1 MVFSLKWPLAILS
14 SIVLGVTAGLTI
26 PDLWK
31 VETASAQGQQPQKQ
45 PQQTQ
50 QKSSFPDVQPNY
62 WASPF
67 IEGLA
72 QEDIVAGY
80 PDGTFRPNQNIER
93 EEFAALIRQAFEVTE
108 KRQISS
114 GSEFNDVPE
123 NHWAVPAIEE
133 AYQGG
138 FMNAFSNNKL
148 FYPQREM
155 TRAEAITSL
164 AQGLQLVKVRPAAT
178 AAQAGD
184 RTSPS
189 SEGKR
194 PVAKRQL
201 AFPVAFTAMMQPL
214 LLIQRAN
221 AQPPSQPGPS
231 VEEPTQQSFVTKQ
244 PTPDLTAYYT
254 DADRIPSEA
263 TDPILAATQAN
274 IVVNHPDPS
283 VLNPTDFLSRGSA
296 AAMIYQSLVHAGRME
311 PLPDNSAANQYIVE
325 PPAPKQP

>member
-1 MVFSLKWPLAILS
+1 MVFSLKWPIAILS
-14 SIVLGVTAGLTI
+14 SIVLGVTAGVTV
-26 PDLWK
+26 PDLWNL
-31 VETASAQGQQPQKQ
+31 ETASAQGQKPQQPQ
-45 PQQTQ
+45 TAQ
-50 QKSSFPDVQPNY
+50 QKSAFPDVKSNY

-72 QEDIVAGY
+72 QEEIIVGY
-80 PDGTFRPNQNIER
+80 PDGTFRPNQHIER
-93 EEFAALIRQAFEVTE
+93 DEFAALIRQAFDVTE

-114 GSEFNDVPE
+114 GSAFNDVPE

-138 FMNAFSNNKL
+138 FMDAFSNNKL

-164 AQGLQLVKVRPAAT
+164 AQGLQLVQVRPTAT

-184 RTSPS
+184 RTPS
-189 SEGKR
+189 RQTRR

-201 AFPVAFTAMMQPL
+201 AFPLAFTAMMQPL
-214 LLIQRAN
+214 WLIQRAN
-221 AQPPSQPGPS
+221 AQAAPQPGRS
-231 VEEPTQQSFVTKQ
+231 VEEPAQQSFVTEQ

-254 DADRIPSEA
+254 DADRIPSQA
-263 TDPILAATQAN
+263 ANPILAATEAN

-283 VLNPTDFLSRGSA
+283 VLKPDEFLSRGSA
-296 AAMIYQSLVHAGRME
+296 AAMIYQSLVHAGRLKA
-311 PLPDNSAANQYIVE
+311 LPENSPANQYIVE
-325 PPAPKQP
+325 PPAEN

>member
-14 SIVLGVTAGLTI
+14 SIILGVTAGITV
-26 PDLWK
+26 PDLWN

-45 PQQTQ
+45 PQQPQ

-62 WASPF
+62 WARPF

-72 QEDIVAGY
+72 QEEIVLGY

-93 EEFAALIRQAFEVTE
+93 DEFAALIRKAFDVTE

-138 FMNAFSNNKL
+138 FMDAFSNNQL
-148 FYPQREM
+148 FYPQRDM

-164 AQGLQLVKVRPAAT
+164 AQGLQLVQVRPAAT
-178 AAQAGD
+178 AVESGD
-184 RTSPS
+184 RSPS
-189 SEGKR
+189 RRTRR

-201 AFPVAFTAMMQPL
+201 AFPVAFTAMMQPF

-221 AQPPSQPGPS
+221 AQPPTEPGTA
-231 VEEPTQQSFVTKQ
+231 VEEPTQQSFVTEQ

-254 DADRIPSEA
+254 DADRVPAEA

-274 IVVNHPDPS
+274 IVVNHPDPA

-311 PLPDNSAANQYIVE
+311 PLPENSAANQYIVE
-325 PPAPKQP
+325 PAAEKQP

>member
-1 MVFSLKWPLAILS
+1 MNFSLKWPVAILS
-14 SIVLGVTAGLTI
+14 SIFLGVTAGVMV

-31 VETASAQGQQPQKQ
+31 VETASAQGQQRQQQ
-45 PQQTQ
+45 PQQQ
-50 QKSSFPDVQPNY
+50 SSFPDVEPNY

-72 QEDIVAGY
+72 QEDIVIGY
-80 PDGTFRPNQNIER
+80 PDGTFRPTQNIER
-93 EEFAALIRQAFEVTE
+93 DEFAALIRQAFDVTE

-114 GSEFNDVPE
+114 GSKFNDVPK
-123 NHWAVPAIEE
+123 NYWAVPAIEE

-138 FMNAFSNNKL
+138 FLDAFSNNQL
-148 FYPQREM
+148 FYPRREM

-164 AQGLQLVKVRPAAT
+164 AQGLQLVQVRPAAT
-178 AAQAGD
+178 AYQVGD
-184 RTSPS
+184 RTPS
-189 SEGKR
+189 RRTRR

-201 AFPVAFTAMMQPL
+201 AFPLAFTAMMQPF

-221 AQPPSQPGPS
+221 AQPPAQPGPS
-231 VEEPTQQSFVTKQ
+231 VEEPTQQSFVTEQ

-274 IVVNHPDPS
+274 IVVNYPDPS
-283 VLNPTDFLSRGSA
+283 ILNPNEFLSRGSA
-296 AAMIYQSLVHAGRME
+296 AALIYQSLVHAGRME
-311 PLPDNSAANQYIVE
+311 PLPSNSPANQYIVDSPVE
-325 PPAPKQP
+325 NQP